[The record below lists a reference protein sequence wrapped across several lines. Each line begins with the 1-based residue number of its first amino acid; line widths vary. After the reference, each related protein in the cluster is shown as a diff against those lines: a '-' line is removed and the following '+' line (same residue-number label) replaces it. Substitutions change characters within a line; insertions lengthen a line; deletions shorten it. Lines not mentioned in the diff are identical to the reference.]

1 MSEKATAK
9 GNPAIG
15 RVLVVEDDPVLALA
29 LEDALLAAGAGEVAI
44 CPSMESTV
52 AELEKGSASAI
63 VIDVH
68 LADRDDGWA
77 VAELVDMLGTRRP
90 RIVLSTGA
98 PQDIPEGIAEMGP
111 VFEKPYDPAE
121 LVAALLGDEKRGL
134 FAKLR
139 GAIGGPSADDDSTA
153 RASNP

>member
-1 MSEKATAK
+1 MSEKPTVK
-9 GNPAIG
+9 GNPAVG

-29 LEDALLAAGAGEVAI
+29 LEDALLAGGAGEVAI
-44 CPSMESTV
+44 CPSMESTM
-52 AELEKGSASAI
+52 AELEKGPADAI

-90 RIVLSTGA
+90 RIVFSTGA
-98 PQDIPEGIAEMGP
+98 PQDIPEAIADMGAI
-111 VFEKPYDPAE
+111 FEKPYDPAE
-121 LVAALLGDEKRGL
+121 LVAALLGEEKRGL

-139 GAIGGPSADDDSTA
+139 GAIGGPSAGGGSA
-153 RASNP
+153 ERSPNP

>member
-1 MSEKATAK
+1 MSEKVAAK
-9 GNPAIG
+9 GNPALS

-44 CPSMESTV
+44 CPSMESTM
-52 AELEKGSASAI
+52 AELEKGPVQA
-63 VIDVH
+63 VVLDVH

-90 RIVLSTGA
+90 RIVFSTAA
-98 PQDIPEGIAEMGP
+98 PQDIPEEIAEMGA

-121 LVAALLGDEKRGL
+121 LIAALSGDEKRGL

-139 GAIGGPSADDDSTA
+139 GAII
-153 RASNP
+153 